1 MYNNKKEKKEN
12 NVSRN
17 VLNVK
22 GTMINVALLVFNDH
36 NVEKVLE
43 KELGEKVVKKA
54 GFFSGLPFIID
65 FNEIN
70 DLSLHDVARKTTKIL
85 DDAGIHAVGVRCS
98 DNQWPILERLG
109 FFYRDSS
116 RNKQELT
123 VTEKESDTQEQE
135 RDEAESMQ
143 HTCIEANLVVNRNV
157 RSGQQIYAQNKTLII
172 YGNVSS
178 GAEIIAD
185 GNIIVTGS
193 LKGKAVAGAM
203 GEKNAIIQAGKMEPE
218 LLSIAGVFLTSE
230 DLDNHPGVYGNFG
243 LCRMDVDKEEI
254 KFNI

>member
-1 MYNNKKEKKEN
+1 M
-12 NVSRN
+12 SRN

-36 NVEKVLE
+36 DVEEVLE

-70 DLSLHDVARKTTKIL
+70 DLSLHDIARKTTKIL

-98 DNQWPILERLG
+98 DNQWPILERIG

-116 RNKQELT
+116 RNKQELAIT
-123 VTEKESDTQEQE
+123 EQE
-135 RDEAESMQ
+135 NNNQVEDKKEVESIQ
-143 HTCIEANLVVNRNV
+143 QTSIEANLVVHRNI
-157 RSGQQIYAQNKTLII
+157 RSGQQIYAQNKTLIV

-193 LKGKAVAGAM
+193 LKGKAIAGAM

-243 LCRMDVDKEEI
+243 LCRMDIDKEEI
-254 KFNI
+254 KFNV